1 MTKFTITD
9 RIIGTGNSVTHGALI
24 IAHYTGYLADGTIF
38 DSSHQRGQAFET
50 VIGTGRVIKGWD
62 LGVLGNVIKDSF
74 FTKFAIDEDVKT
86 LIKNT
91 QAMQVGGVREL
102 IVPAYLAY
110 GERQIGKISPNSDLR
125 FEIEL
130 LDIKTRDN

>member
-1 MTKFTITD
+1 MTDFQITD
-9 RIIGTGNSVTHGALI
+9 RVIGTGKSVSHGALI
-24 IAHYTGYLADGTIF
+24 IAHYTGYLADGTVF
-38 DSSHQRGQAFET
+38 DSSHTRGQAFEC

-62 LGVLGNVIKDSF
+62 LGVLGCAIKDNYFS
-74 FTKFAIDEDVKT
+74 KFAIGDEIKT

-91 QAMQVGGVREL
+91 PAMQVGGMREL

-110 GERQIGKISPNSDLR
+110 GERQIGKILPNSDLR

-130 LDIKTRDN
+130 IDVKSRDE